1 MQLLVSQVLNGV
13 GLGMIYFLVAVGLT
27 LIFGVMRFVNF
38 AHGAFYLLGAY
49 GAFAMSEL
57 GSGFFVAVMSS
68 VAIVMVFA
76 FLLERLLLSRIY
88 QLPPFFHIL
97 STFGITL
104 MIEEAVRMVWTA
116 APHRVPTPEIFR
128 GLSYLGPFFY
138 PNYRLVVI
146 AIAGLCAV
154 GLWLFLERTRYGATI
169 RAGAEH
175 REVVLLLG
183 INVESLFTF
192 NFVFG
197 AGLAALAGALVSP
210 IRGADPNMGLEAL
223 AVAFVVCVVGGLG
236 SFRGALAGA
245 LLIGIL
251 QSLATSIWGA
261 GAGLVAYLAMAAVLL
276 VRPQGLFAGPGRNA
290 A

>member
-1 MQLLVSQVLNGV
+1 MQLFVSQLLNGI

-49 GAFAMSEL
+49 GTLTMSEQ
-57 GSGFFVAVMSS
+57 GSGFLVAVIVS
-68 VAIVMVFA
+68 VLIVMVFA
-76 FLLERLLLSRIY
+76 LLLEWLVLARIY
-88 QLPPFFHIL
+88 ELPPFFHIL

-104 MIEEAVRMVWTA
+104 MIEEAVRMIWTA
-116 APHRVPTPEIFR
+116 ASHRVPTPEMFR
-128 GLSYLGPFFY
+128 GLTYFGPFFY

-146 AIAGLCAV
+146 AIAAICAV
-154 GLWLFLERTRYGATI
+154 ALWLFLERTRYGATI

-183 INVESLFTF
+183 IDVRRLFTF
-192 NFVFG
+192 NFVLG
-197 AGLAALAGALVSP
+197 AGLAAFAGALASP

-223 AVAFVVCVVGGLG
+223 AIAFVVCVVGGLG
-236 SFRGALAGA
+236 SFRGALVGA

-251 QSLATSIWGA
+251 QSLATSVWGA
-261 GAGLVAYLAMAAVLL
+261 GAGLVAYLAMALVLL
-276 VRPQGLFAGPGRNA
+276 VRPQGLFAGRGRSA
-290 A
+290 